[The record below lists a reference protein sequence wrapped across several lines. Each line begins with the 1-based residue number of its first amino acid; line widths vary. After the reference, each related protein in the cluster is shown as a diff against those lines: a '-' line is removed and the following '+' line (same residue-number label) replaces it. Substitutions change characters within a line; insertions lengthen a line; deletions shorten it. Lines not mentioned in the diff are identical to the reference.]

1 MLLLTARTEIPQRI
15 EGLDAGADDYLPKPF
30 AAVELMARV
39 RAMLR
44 RKSNYTPDI
53 LSVGSTVLDR
63 GTLEV
68 SCREKTASLSARE
81 FQILEIMMQNPR
93 VIIPAEQLMT
103 HIWGWDSNVD
113 MSVIWVHIS
122 NLRKKIG
129 TINAPITVKFIRN
142 AGYMLVNE
150 LRKKLV
156 RVCGISAI
164 ALLAV
169 IYACIYILSARQLNG
184 AMDMLADRI
193 SENGGSFPEYSAGE
207 QEDMGGP
214 APGFINEETR
224 FSVRFFI
231 VSFDDE
237 GLVTGENIAAMR
249 SVTQQSAA
257 GYGIKAAAS
266 GSERGWIDD
275 YRYKKYENSQG
286 YDIVFVDGAM
296 NRSVFRMTM
305 LSAGAALTGSGIV
318 LFILMVVFSK
328 RAVRPIAESYEKQK
342 QFITDANHE
351 LKTPLTL
358 IMTNID
364 IVQSEIGENEWLQDA
379 KCEGSRMNDLIN
391 QMGILT
397 KMDEGADGGEK
408 ARLDLSGLVTEKA
421 RSFVPL
427 AESRNKKLMAAIDGG
442 TVCFGHRQDVEKLMD
457 ILFDNAI
464 KYCDEGGT
472 ITVAL
477 RNRRRPLLTV
487 ENTYRSAQKVET
499 DKLFDRFYRGDRSR
513 TPSGGFGIGLSIAK
527 AIVKDQGGEINAY
540 IKSGDI
546 VGFKVVFR

>member
-1 MLLLTARTEIPQRI
+1 
-15 EGLDAGADDYLPKPF
+15 
-30 AAVELMARV
+30 
-39 RAMLR
+39 
-44 RKSNYTPDI
+44 
-53 LSVGSTVLDR
+53 
-63 GTLEV
+63 
-68 SCREKTASLSARE
+68 
-81 FQILEIMMQNPR
+81 MM
-93 VIIPAEQLMT
+93 
-103 HIWGWDSNVD
+103 
-113 MSVIWVHIS
+113 
-122 NLRKKIG
+122 
-129 TINAPITVKFIRN
+129 
-142 AGYMLVNE
+142 VNE

-156 RVCGISAI
+156 RVCGISAL

-305 LSAGAALTGSGIV
+305 LSAGAALTGNGIV

-442 TVCFGHRQDVEKLMD
+442 TVCFGHRQDMEKLMD

-487 ENTYRSAQKVET
+487 ENTYRSAQNVET